1 MWTLSTLPFL
11 PAALLSFLSIHP
23 SGHLRAPPM
32 ELHERPSLPEPP
44 APASAGSKPRHPPAL
59 CSLLLLLSLLTPSLF
74 SLLQDLKLPWML
86 HRAQV
91 QQSNPGPDPVRP
103 CPIHVASPQVPGEP
117 PPLLPARGSRRSSA
131 ATAARQDALTPKPPA
146 PLAALTALVRA
157 WHASR
162 LATARPL
169 ACTLRRGPN
178 RSCSSASRPKET
190 TACPCSSAHPRP
202 RTKP

>member
-1 MWTLSTLPFL
+1 MDLIHIAIPPSS
-11 PAALLSFLSIHP
+11 AALLPLYPSI
-23 SGHLRAPPM
+23 
-32 ELHERPSLPEPP
+32 RPSASSSHGAARAPEPP
-44 APASAGSKPRHPPAL
+44 RAACASERRQQAAPPPCPML
-59 CSLLLLLSLLTPSLF
+59 PSPSSLSLLTPSLF